1 MSMGTVNDY
10 YETALFAVFKT
21 LVRDY
26 ASKFFQDI
34 ASYIGAYYTDDDEE
48 DDIESYYYLRL
59 LKDEVKEFV
68 EGNET
73 ELITGLFVDEFK
85 NMCADEE
92 VCNDILNSSS
102 VTQSYLDN
110 VIRRAKESYN
120 IDESSKRDL
129 AFAVLLSELSFDEIS
144 DCLYAEIEDRYDI
157 VGEIKYWL

>member
-1 MSMGTVNDY
+1 MGTVNDY
-10 YETALFAVFKT
+10 YETALFAVVKT
-21 LVRDY
+21 LMRDY

-34 ASYIGAYYTDDDEE
+34 ASYIGAYYTDE

-59 LKDEVKEFV
+59 LKDTVNEFV
-68 EGNET
+68 ERNENG
-73 ELITGLFVDEFK
+73 LITDLFVDEFK
-85 NMCADEE
+85 NMCADED
-92 VCNDILNSSS
+92 VCNDILNGSS
-102 VTQSYLDN
+102 VTQSFLDN

-129 AFAVLLSELSFDEIS
+129 AFAVLLSELSISELS

>member
-10 YETALFAVFKT
+10 YETALFAVLKT
-21 LVRDY
+21 LMRDY
-26 ASKFFQDI
+26 ASKFFQDT
-34 ASYIGAYYTDDDEE
+34 ASYIGAYYTDE

-59 LKDEVKEFV
+59 LKDAVNEFV
-68 EGNET
+68 EENDNG
-73 ELITGLFVDEFK
+73 LITDSFVNEFK
-85 NMCADEE
+85 NMCADED

-102 VTQSYLDN
+102 VTQSFLDN

-144 DCLYAEIEDRYDI
+144 ECLYAEIEDRYDI